1 MDKPN
6 DQEQGRNALSRRG
19 FFNTAAVGA
28 TGAALLTVPAPTEA
42 QEIVEGDLVKVVL
55 DVNGVSHTLM
65 VEPRWTLV
73 QVLRD
78 RLGMTGTKSGC
89 ERGECGACTVLI
101 DGIARYSCMTLALEA
116 AGTQITTLEGLLQ
129 DGKLAPVQEGF
140 RQEDGYQCGYC
151 TPGQVMNAE
160 GLLRKIPKPTIE
172 EIREG
177 MSGNLCRCGAYAH
190 IFKSV
195 QRGAELRKAG
205 S

>member
-42 QEIVEGDLVKVVL
+42 QEIVPGDLVKLVL
-55 DVNGVSHTLM
+55 TVNGVDHTLM

-116 AGTQITTLEGLLQ
+116 AGKQITTLEGLLQ
-129 DGKLAPVQEGF
+129 DGKLGPVQEGF

-190 IFKSV
+190 IFKAV
-195 QRGAELRKAG
+195 QRGAELRKVG